1 MFRVIVIVALVA
13 VAVASP
19 LARDAA
25 ESSTPADS
33 GTVQEQESPEMPE
46 KPGLEEPKPTAEP
59 EKPGEEA
66 PAQEPN
72 PVELKPP
79 PYMPELPHRP
89 TMDGN
94 RRVIFYDQ
102 RQSGKYNI
110 RADLDNFMILV
121 IPTSPSSPAMSGAS
135 ILDFLS
141 RGAMRRSQAKHAPK
155 RKKGTKIH
163 KVSVVK
169 NDPIEDHAIE
179 IPKDSPIHTIPPQS
193 TAVDHFIEGRTP
205 YKVDISSTART
216 DPEARI
222 DLMPAAKTPVLRII
236 RPEEARTGNLYRS
249 WSFPGPTSSTITFR
263 NAKSL
268 PTSASGQLDIATN
281 SVATS
286 LFPSFDSSPQP
297 DSQDEDLPDDT
308 RSSFDSLNVGNVDAF
323 GVPDKQYNEDW
334 EWKLLGAQEQCGPD
348 RKRDS
353 YGICQFVPT

>member
-1 MFRVIVIVALVA
+1 MIIA
-13 VAVASP
+13 VRSEEMV
-19 LARDAA
+19 LADGDLSGDC
-25 ESSTPADS
+25 EGTSSVDVPGNCDCFSGGCGCGISSGQGCCRILNSCGFWDS
-33 GTVQEQESPEMPE
+33 QEQESPEVPE

-59 EKPGEEA
+59 EKPGQEA

-179 IPKDSPIHTIPPQS
+179 IPKDSPIHTIPPQP

-205 YKVDISSTART
+205 YKDRLDASRQDASPEDYPARGG
-216 DPEARI
+216 
-222 DLMPAAKTPVLRII
+222 K
-236 RPEEARTGNLYRS
+236 N
-249 WSFPGPTSSTITFR
+249 
-263 NAKSL
+263 
-268 PTSASGQLDIATN
+268 
-281 SVATS
+281 
-286 LFPSFDSSPQP
+286 
-297 DSQDEDLPDDT
+297 
-308 RSSFDSLNVGNVDAF
+308 SLNVGNVDAF